1 MILRS
6 NGRLR
11 IRLRNA
17 FAVAEDKL
25 VRLRDTHAHQ
35 KTEDERLR
43 LQIKEEHM
51 SKTLVEERLDRHL
64 NEACA
69 TRVVTEG
76 ELGQRIEDMGKELS
90 KTRER
95 LADTKRAATELKN
108 ILEIAQ

>member
-1 MILRS
+1 ME
-6 NGRLR
+6 
-11 IRLRNA
+11 
-17 FAVAEDKL
+17 EDEL
-25 VRLRDTHAHQ
+25 VRLREVHALQ
-35 KTEDERLR
+35 KARDERLQ
-43 LQIKEEHM
+43 LHIEEEQRI
-51 SKTLVEERLDRHL
+51 KTLVEERLDRHL

-95 LADTKRAATELKN
+95 LADTKRAATELRN